1 MLQQDEPDDYVIAT
15 GETRTVREF
24 ASLAFELELFL
35 VIADRQGTRACHSH
49 GAGRAR
55 KRCCI
60 FFTFLLINKVGKD
73 EHGLVRVRVDP
84 IYYRPTEVDL
94 LLGNP
99 EKARRVLGWNPQ
111 KTPFTV
117 HGRSFE
123 R

>member
-1 MLQQDEPDDYVIAT
+1 MERDRRGRGA
-15 GETRTVREF
+15 
-24 ASLAFELELFL
+24 AF
-35 VIADRQGTRACHSH
+35 
-49 GAGRAR
+49 
-55 KRCCI
+55 
-60 FFTFLLINKVGKD
+60 FFTYLPINKVGKD